1 MEVDKM
7 DMIIDLLLGVGV
19 VFLLLIS
26 FLIFTI
32 LNNKK

>member
-1 MEVDKM
+1 M

-26 FLIFTI
+26 FLIFSI

>member
-1 MEVDKM
+1 M
-7 DMIIDLLLGVGV
+7 DMIIDLLLEVGV

>member
-1 MEVDKM
+1 M
-7 DMIIDLLLGVGV
+7 DLIIDMLIGVGI

-26 FLIFTI
+26 FLVFTI

>member
-1 MEVDKM
+1 M

>member
-1 MEVDKM
+1 M
-7 DMIIDLLLGVGV
+7 DMINDLLLGVGV